1 MAGPQPQGPRALPD
15 AGAGAGA
22 RPTDQ
27 EAARPVDPRQDSPD
41 RLIAQATR
49 PGLGAPPDPDQVRG
63 LLARLWQDYLRPHKA
78 KMALAFAL
86 MTIEGSTLA
95 LISWMLK
102 PLFDLVFSG
111 AQPGAIWWVGAAI
124 MGIFVMRAVTL
135 IASRALLTRI
145 SLSVSTLMQTQL
157 LSHILTLDSRFFR
170 ENSPGAMI
178 ERVQGDTIAVQGVWA
193 ALITGA
199 TRDVIALVMLFGV
212 ALTIDPV
219 WTLGALI
226 GAPIL
231 IMPAA
236 LVQRYIRR
244 KVRQNRVN
252 ASLRATRLDEVLHGI
267 ASIRL
272 NRAEADQ
279 VARYARIVS
288 RIREAETKVAATS
301 SVIPALTDIVT
312 GVGFVAVLALGGN
325 QVMEGNRSVG
335 DFMAFFTALALAF
348 QPMRRLGGLAG
359 TWQTAAASLE
369 RIYQVFDTRPTVL
382 SGPRSTPPE
391 TTKIRLDDVW
401 LSYDG
406 QPVLNGL
413 SFTAH
418 AGQTTAL
425 VGPSGAGKSTV
436 FNLLT
441 RMVDPD
447 RGQVTLGG
455 APVAAFDLGVL
466 RDQFSTVAQES
477 ALFDE
482 SLRDNVMMGRPDA
495 SDEDLQA
502 ALTAANVATFLD
514 DQRTLDSPVGPRG
527 SSLSGGQRQRVAI
540 ARALL
545 RDAPILLLD
554 EATSAL
560 DTASERLVQ
569 DALDHLSAG
578 RTTLV
583 IAHRLSTIRSA
594 DKIVV
599 LEAGRVVEE
608 GSHDQLMTQGGTYA
622 RLVALQ
628 FGGHE

>member
-1 MAGPQPQGPRALPD
+1 MQ
-15 AGAGAGA
+15 
-22 RPTDQ
+22 
-27 EAARPVDPRQDSPD
+27 
-41 RLIAQATR
+41 
-49 PGLGAPPDPDQVRG
+49 G
-63 LLARLWQDYLRPHKA
+63 LLHRLWIDYLRPHRGA
-78 KMALAFAL
+78 MAIAFVL

-102 PLFDLVFSG
+102 PLFDRVFIGGDEG
-111 AQPGAIWWVGAAI
+111 ALWWVGGAI
-124 MGIFVMRAVTL
+124 LGVFVLRAFTL
-135 IASRALLTRI
+135 VSSRALLTRI
-145 SLSVSTLMQTQL
+145 SLSVSTTMQTHL
-157 LSHILTLDSRFFR
+157 LSHIMTLDGRFFR
-170 ENSPGAMI
+170 ENPPGAMI
-178 ERVQGDTIAVQGVWA
+178 ERVQGDTQAVQGVWA
-193 ALITGA
+193 TLITGA
-199 TRDVIALVMLFGV
+199 TRDAIALVMLFAV
-212 ALTIDPV
+212 TLTIDPW
-219 WTLGALI
+219 WTLAALV

-244 KVRQNRVN
+244 KMRQNRAN

-279 VARYARIVS
+279 TRRFAEIVG
-288 RIREAETKVAATS
+288 RIRTAETKVAATS

-312 GVGFVAVLALGGN
+312 GIGFIAVLALGGRE
-325 QVMEGNRSVG
+325 VMDGTRSVG

-369 RIYQVFDTRPTVL
+369 RIYQVFDTAPTVL
-382 SGPRSTPPE
+382 SGPRTAPPVATGIE
-391 TTKIRLDDVW
+391 LRDVRL
-401 LSYDG
+401 SFDG

-413 SFTAH
+413 TLSAE

-447 RGQVTLGG
+447 EGAVLLGG
-455 APVAAFDLGVL
+455 VPVADYDLGTL
-466 RDQFSTVAQES
+466 RDQFSTVSQEP

-482 SLRDNVMMGRPDA
+482 SLRDNVLMGRPAASEAELQDA
-495 SDEDLQA
+495 LDAAHVSD
-502 ALTAANVATFLD
+502 FLGE
-514 DQRTLDSPVGPRG
+514 QRSLDAPVGPRG
-527 SSLSGGQRQRVAI
+527 SALSGGQRQRVAI
-540 ARALL
+540 ARAIL
-545 RDAPILLLD
+545 RDAPVLLLD

-569 DALDHLSAG
+569 DALDTLSQD

-583 IAHRLSTIRSA
+583 IAHRLSTIRGA

-599 LEAGRVVEE
+599 MEAGRVVEE
-608 GSHDQLMTQGGTYA
+608 GSHDQLMAKGGSYA

-628 FGGHE
+628 FGAET